1 MKQRIWELDALRG
14 LCILGMVAVH
24 LLYDLAGLY
33 GLQFGAAFAFLQN
46 WGGVLFVLIS
56 GICATLGSRTVRRG
70 LTVFGCGMV
79 CTLVTA
85 GVYRLG
91 LADAGIVIRFGVLH
105 CLGLCMILFPPL
117 KKLPAWALGAAGAAL
132 AALGMAFF
140 NIRVESPYLFPLGLV
155 TKQFRSADYF
165 PLLPFFGFF
174 LLGAALGKL
183 LYRKK
188 ATLFPKTDSGALPI
202 RFLTR
207 CGRAALPIYLLHQPL
222 LMLLLYLL
230 Q

>member
-33 GLQFGAAFAFLQN
+33 GLPLRPAFAFLQN

-85 GVYRLG
+85 GMYRLG

-105 CLGLCMILFPPL
+105 CLGLCMLLYPPL
-117 KKLPAWALGAAGAAL
+117 KKLPAWVLGAAGVVL
-132 AALGMAFF
+132 AALGMVFS
-140 NIRVESPYLFPLGLV
+140 NLRVASPYLFPLGLV

-174 LLGAALGKL
+174 LLGAALGKP

-188 ATLFPKTDSGALPI
+188 ATLFPKIDPSALPI

-207 CGRAALPIYLLHQPL
+207 CGRATLPIYLLHQPV